1 MEKVMFVSSCGGHL
15 SELMQ
20 FEPLFKKYDV
30 TLVTEKTKSTIKLK
44 DTYNLKYVAYG
55 SKQYMYKYIFIFPYN
70 IIRAIYLILRYN
82 PKVIITTGAH
92 TGGIFVTVGKILG
105 RKTIYIESMAKVK
118 ELSKTGKFVYNKVDK
133 FYVQWEELCKKYD
146 KCEYIGRLK

>member
-1 MEKVMFVSSCGGHL
+1 MDKVMFVSSCGGHL
-15 SELMQ
+15 SELLQ
-20 FEPLFKKYDV
+20 FEPIFNKYE
-30 TLVTEKTKSTIKLK
+30 TIIVTEKTESTLKLK
-44 DTYNLKYVAYG
+44 EKYNLKYVAYG

-70 IIRAIYLILRYN
+70 IIRAIYLILKHK

-92 TGGIFVTVGKILG
+92 TGGIFVTVGKIFG
-105 RKTIYIESMAKVK
+105 KKTIYIESMAKVK

-133 FYVQWEELCKKYD
+133 FYVQWEDLCKKYS